1 MKENLTKEEESFLA
15 KWLDGTISDLTL
27 KELVSEQDF
36 IDYKKIKSGLELLD
50 ELNRPVATS
59 FNALNN
65 SIHKKRNFKHSQATF
80 KWGLSIAASILVV
93 LGCYFA
99 FNFEEITYKTSYAEQ
114 KTINLPDGSEV
125 VLNAKSVINFNE
137 KDWRNNRTI
146 LLKGEAFFKV
156 KKGSTF
162 SVQTSNGLVRV
173 LGTQFNVKDTDTFFE
188 VVCYEGKVSVTNN
201 KKEYVLSP
209 GNAIRKVDGKDS
221 EKHNKEN
228 SLPSWLNGE
237 SSFVSVPL
245 KYVILELEKQYN
257 IEIDAHRIDDSIIFT
272 GSFSNKDLKLA
283 LVSVFKTMDIH
294 YVKEKNGVLSLE

>member
-1 MKENLTKEEESFLA
+1 MRENLTKEEESFLA

-99 FNFEEITYKTSYAEQ
+99 FNFEEITHETSYAEQ
-114 KTINLPDGSEV
+114 KTISLPDGSEV
-125 VLNAKSVINFNE
+125 VLNAKSAINFTE

-146 LLKGEAFFKV
+146 ILKGEAFFKV

-162 SVQTSNGLVRV
+162 SVQTSNGQVSV
-173 LGTQFNVKDTDTFFE
+173 LGTQFNVKHTDAFFE

-201 KKEYVLSP
+201 KKEYLLNP
-209 GNAIRKVDGKDS
+209 GNAIRKINGTDPEKYTS
-221 EKHNKEN
+221 EK
-228 SLPSWLNGE
+228 LFPSWVNGE

-245 KYVILELEKQYN
+245 SYVILELEKQYN
-257 IEIDAHRIDDSIIFT
+257 IDIDAHKIDDSIIFT

-283 LVSVFKTMDIH
+283 LASVFKTMNIQFIKD
-294 YVKEKNGVLSLE
+294 ENGVLSLE

>member
-1 MKENLTKEEESFLA
+1 MRENLTTEEESFLA
-15 KWLDGTISDLTL
+15 KWLDGTISDATL
-27 KELVSEQDF
+27 KELVSEEDF
-36 IDYKKIKSGLELLD
+36 MEYKKIKSGLDLLD
-50 ELNRPVATS
+50 QLERPVAPT
-59 FNALNN
+59 FNSVKS
-65 SIHKKRNFKHSQATF
+65 SIEQKRNLKKTQQSF

-93 LGCYFA
+93 FGCYFA
-99 FNFEEITYKTSYAEQ
+99 FNSLETSYETSYGEQ
-114 KTINLPDGSEV
+114 RTISLPDGSEV
-125 VLNAKSVINFNE
+125 VLNAKSAINFTE
-137 KDWRNNRTI
+137 KDWETNRSI
-146 LLKGEAFFKV
+146 QLIGEAFFKV

-162 SVQTSNGLVRV
+162 SVQTPNGLVTV
-173 LGTQFNVKDTDTFFE
+173 LGTQFNIKDTDTFFE

>member
-1 MKENLTKEEESFLA
+1 MRENLTKEEESFLA
-15 KWLDGTISDLTL
+15 KWLDGTISDATL

-99 FNFEEITYKTSYAEQ
+99 FNFGEITYETSYAEQ
-114 KTINLPDGSEV
+114 KTINFPDGSEV

-245 KYVILELEKQYN
+245 KYVILELDKQYN

-283 LVSVFKTMDIH
+283 LVSVFKTMDIQ
-294 YVKEKNGVLSLE
+294 YTKEKNGVLSLE

>member
-1 MKENLTKEEESFLA
+1 MRENLTKEEESFLA
-15 KWLDGTISDLTL
+15 KWLDGTISDVTL

-36 IDYKKIKSGLELLD
+36 IDYKKIKNGLVLLD
-50 ELNRPVATS
+50 ELNRPVASS
-59 FNALNN
+59 FNAIND
-65 SIHKKRNFKHSQATF
+65 SISKKRNFKNTQASF

-99 FNFEEITYKTSYAEQ
+99 FSFEEITHETSYAEQ
-114 KTINLPDGSEV
+114 KTISLPDGSEV
-125 VLNAKSVINFNE
+125 VLNAKSAINFTKKN
-137 KDWRNNRTI
+137 WPNNRI
-146 LLKGEAFFKV
+146 IQLKGEAFFKV

-162 SVQTSNGLVRV
+162 SVQTPNGLVKV
-173 LGTQFNVKDTDTFFE
+173 LGTQFNIKDTDTFFE

-201 KKEYVLSP
+201 KNEHVLST
-209 GNAIRKVDGKDS
+209 GNAIRKINGKNS
-221 EKHNKEN
+221 EKYDKEN

-257 IEIDAHRIDDSIIFT
+257 IQIDTHKINDSIIFT

-283 LVSVFKTMDIH
+283 LVSVFKTMDIK
-294 YVKEKNGVLSLE
+294 YTKEKNGILSLE

>member
-294 YVKEKNGVLSLE
+294 YVREKNGVLSLE

>member
-1 MKENLTKEEESFLA
+1 MRENLTKEEESFLA
-15 KWLDGTISDLTL
+15 KWLDGTISDATL

-137 KDWRNNRTI
+137 KDWLNNRTI

>member
-1 MKENLTKEEESFLA
+1 MKENLTKKEESFLA

-294 YVKEKNGVLSLE
+294 YVREKNGVLSLE

>member
-137 KDWRNNRTI
+137 KDWLNNRTI

-294 YVKEKNGVLSLE
+294 YVREKNGVLSLE

>member
-1 MKENLTKEEESFLA
+1 MKDNLTKEEESFLA

-137 KDWRNNRTI
+137 KDWLNNRTI

>member
-1 MKENLTKEEESFLA
+1 MRENLTKEEESFLA

-36 IDYKKIKSGLELLD
+36 IDYKKIKNGLVLLD
-50 ELNRPVATS
+50 ELNRPVASS
-59 FNALNN
+59 FNAIND
-65 SIHKKRNFKHSQATF
+65 SISKKRNFKNTQASF

-93 LGCYFA
+93 LGSYFA
-99 FNFEEITYKTSYAEQ
+99 FSFEEITHETSYAEQ
-114 KTINLPDGSEV
+114 KTISLPDGSEV
-125 VLNAKSVINFNE
+125 VLNAKSAINFTKKN
-137 KDWRNNRTI
+137 WPNNRI
-146 LLKGEAFFKV
+146 IQLKGEAFFKV

-162 SVQTSNGLVRV
+162 SVQTPNGLVKV
-173 LGTQFNVKDTDTFFE
+173 LGTQFNIKDTDTFFE

-201 KKEYVLSP
+201 KNEHVLTT
-209 GNAIRKVDGKDS
+209 GNAIRKIDGKNS
-221 EKHNKEN
+221 EKHDKED

-257 IEIDAHRIDDSIIFT
+257 IQIDTHKIDDSIIFT

-283 LVSVFKTMDIH
+283 LVSVFKTMDIK
-294 YVKEKNGVLSLE
+294 YSKEKNGILSLE

>member
-137 KDWRNNRTI
+137 KDWLNNRTI

-283 LVSVFKTMDIH
+283 LVSVFKTMDIQ
-294 YVKEKNGVLSLE
+294 YIKEKNGVLSLE

>member
-1 MKENLTKEEESFLA
+1 MKENLTKKEESFLA

-99 FNFEEITYKTSYAEQ
+99 FNFEEITHETSYAEQ
-114 KTINLPDGSEV
+114 KTISLPDGSEV
-125 VLNAKSVINFNE
+125 VLNAKSAINFTE

-156 KKGSTF
+156 KKGSMF
-162 SVQTSNGLVRV
+162 SVQTPNGLVTV
-173 LGTQFNVKDTDTFFE
+173 LGTQFNIKDTDTFFE
-188 VVCYEGKVSVTNN
+188 VVCYEGKVSVRNN
-201 KKEYVLSP
+201 KKEYVLRT
-209 GNAIRKVDGKDS
+209 GNAIRKIDGKNS
-221 EKHNKEN
+221 EKHDNEN

-257 IEIDAHRIDDSIIFT
+257 IQIDAHKIDDSIIFT

-294 YVKEKNGVLSLE
+294 YNIEKNGVLSLE

>member
-1 MKENLTKEEESFLA
+1 MRENLTKEEESFLA
-15 KWLDGTISDLTL
+15 KWLDGTISDVTL

-36 IDYKKIKSGLELLD
+36 IDYKKIKNGLELLD
-50 ELNRPVATS
+50 ELNRPVAPS
-59 FNALNN
+59 FNTLYS
-65 SIHKKRNFKHSQATF
+65 SIHKKRNFKHTQASF

-294 YVKEKNGVLSLE
+294 YVREKNGVLSLE

>member
-1 MKENLTKEEESFLA
+1 MRENLTKEEESFLA
-15 KWLDGTISDLTL
+15 KWLDGTISDVTL

-36 IDYKKIKSGLELLD
+36 IDYKKIKNGLELLD
-50 ELNRPVATS
+50 ELNRPVAPS
-59 FNALNN
+59 FNTLYS
-65 SIHKKRNFKHSQATF
+65 SIHKKRNFKHTQASF

-137 KDWRNNRTI
+137 KDWLNNRTI

>member
-1 MKENLTKEEESFLA
+1 MKENLTKGEESFLA

-162 SVQTSNGLVRV
+162 SVQTSNGLVTV

>member
-1 MKENLTKEEESFLA
+1 MRENLTKEEESFLA
-15 KWLDGTISDLTL
+15 KWLDGTISDATL

-36 IDYKKIKSGLELLD
+36 IDYKKIKNGLELLGK
-50 ELNRPVATS
+50 LNRPIAPS
-59 FNALNN
+59 FNTIYD
-65 SIHKKRNFKHSQATF
+65 SIHKKRNFKHKQASF

-99 FNFEEITYKTSYAEQ
+99 FNFEEITHETSYAEQ
-114 KTINLPDGSEV
+114 KTISLPDGSEV
-125 VLNAKSVINFNE
+125 VLNAKSAINFTE

-156 KKGSTF
+156 KKGSMF
-162 SVQTSNGLVRV
+162 SVQTPNGLVTV
-173 LGTQFNVKDTDTFFE
+173 LGTQFNIKDTDTFFE
-188 VVCYEGKVSVTNN
+188 VVCYEGKVSVRNN
-201 KKEYVLSP
+201 KKEYVLRT
-209 GNAIRKVDGKDS
+209 GNAIRKIDGKNS
-221 EKHNKEN
+221 EKHDNEN

-257 IEIDAHRIDDSIIFT
+257 IQIDAHKIDDSIIFT

-294 YVKEKNGVLSLE
+294 YNIEKNGVLSLE

>member
-1 MKENLTKEEESFLA
+1 MKDNLTKEEESFLA

-59 FNALNN
+59 FNALKN

-137 KDWRNNRTI
+137 KDWLNNRTI